1 MEMYRV
7 KPVFAKKKK
16 KILEFLKFGFIKI
29 LIVENTISLNKNTI
43 HLIWLLFIEL
53 KPT

>member
-1 MEMYRV
+1 MGMYRV

-16 KILEFLKFGFIKI
+16 FLEFIKFGFIKI
-29 LIVENTISLNKNTI
+29 LIAENTISLNKNTI